1 MKKEQKKILIVLIV
15 IVILIVILIMVKI
28 YDIKNNS
35 NKEINNNIE
44 LEEIQNDNNFEE
56 MNSFNTYYSVK
67 EIINTYMNSIKEFN
81 GDSEIEFGKLKEN
94 KETTIENLQN
104 DAIDNIYDTL
114 ADEYVKECNITKE
127 KIKNQISKYKKQ
139 GNYTEDIDY
148 NINIKDM
155 YYKSITENLDI
166 VFIEMNI
173 DHYDDDRVILE
184 LDKKNSTYMLYGT
197 EYIDKYQYNKNTDIN
212 ILKINREEIEEKNYN
227 IFQVMNVDNKYIV
240 NQLFLDYQKNMK
252 NQIELAYS
260 LLDDDYKNK
269 KFGEINNFKKYIQ
282 ENNEIVENATLS
294 KYMVNQ
300 YEDYTEYVCI
310 DDIGRYYIFILKT
323 PINYKVLLDTY
334 TVDLNEFIEKYN
346 SGDERDKV
354 GMNIEKIKNAI
365 NDKDYEYVYSKLN
378 ENFKKNKFNNEE
390 NLSEYL
396 KKNLY
401 DQNEIEYLDFKQE
414 GNIYIYNIKIKSN
427 SNEEKNATIVMKL
440 LQNTDFEMSFS
451 ID

>member
-1 MKKEQKKILIVLIV
+1 MKKKQKKILIVLIV

-44 LEEIQNDNNFEE
+44 LEEIQNDNNFDE

-173 DHYDDDRVILE
+173 DNYDDDRVILE

-282 ENNEIVENATLS
+282 ENNEIVENAALS

-427 SNEEKNATIVMKL
+427 SNEEKNATIVMNL

>member
-378 ENFKKNKFNNEE
+378 ENFKKYEFNNAE
-390 NLSEYL
+390 NLSVYL
-396 KKNLY
+396 
-401 DQNEIEYLDFKQE
+401 
-414 GNIYIYNIKIKSN
+414 
-427 SNEEKNATIVMKL
+427 
-440 LQNTDFEMSFS
+440 
-451 ID
+451 

>member
-148 NINIKDM
+148 NINIKYM

-173 DHYDDDRVILE
+173 DNYDDDRVILE

-427 SNEEKNATIVMKL
+427 SNEEKNATIVMNL